1 MKKIV
6 RLLAA
11 CALAALVF
19 SAGYYHCFLDMLRNG
34 RYYLDGEMLIID
46 FLGEYN
52 EVYIDEWENLLD
64 KYAQG

>member
-1 MKKIV
+1 MKKLV
-6 RLLAA
+6 AA
-11 CALAALVF
+11 VLALAMLAGAF

-52 EVYIDEWENLLD
+52 EVYIDDWNNLLE